1 MSNQDSPS
9 FSQCVAS
16 VAGGAVLG
24 GVITSVL
31 FNPRGARNIKLFAA
45 GAAIGYCAT
54 KAAVEYFNRDAP
66 LRGRVELFLLADED
80 ERLAEEC
87 VTDMVL
93 DSSTLLRETETV
105 IMAPKRLQWE
115 GPTEVVTEVAP
126 TCGEEVAESTA
137 GSESVDADDT
147 VVEEATEVT
156 PSKVCDAT
164 PNIEVRNSRALIGTF
179 NRMTYSRKVYDAC
192 KVKFGTPKNTEAN
205 YKAVWRYAG
214 QLMKEHG
221 VRPSHQAS
229 VLPGLVSKV
238 FVPTVEEMLASRE
251 NRVMRDMMEERFD
264 ECVSRWDRW
273 ARKCKRFL
281 GLD

>member
-1 MSNQDSPS
+1 
-9 FSQCVAS
+9 V
-16 VAGGAVLG
+16 
-24 GVITSVL
+24 
-31 FNPRGARNIKLFAA
+31 
-45 GAAIGYCAT
+45 IGYCAT

-66 LRGRVELFLLADED
+66 LRGRVEMFLEANED
-80 ERLAEEC
+80 DRVAEEC
-87 VTDMVL
+87 VTDMAL

-105 IMAPKRLQWE
+105 VEVPERLQWDE
-115 GPTEVVTEVAP
+115 PAEEVVVTAP
-126 TCGEEVAESTA
+126 TCGEEVAESELD
-137 GSESVDADDT
+137 SETVEVIGKMADAVSVAVDSA
-147 VVEEATEVT
+147 AEVT

-164 PNIEVRNSRALIGTF
+164 PNLEVRNSRALIGSL
-179 NRMTYSRKVYDAC
+179 NRMTYSRKIYDAC

-205 YKAVWRYAG
+205 YKSVWRYAG

-229 VLPGLVSKV
+229 ILPGLVSKV
-238 FVPTVEEMLASRE
+238 FVPTVEEMLAQRE

-281 GLD
+281 GLE